1 MFEVIFKMV
10 SFTYSDYQAQ
20 MTFTQWKQKR
30 RQTMIAMLLVNLVGG
45 MDISII
51 LATIVPYLRYTI
63 IVQDVNAFY
72 AFITTAFC
80 VSSAVFGIIS
90 GKLVDRTRQMK
101 IFTSITLL
109 LQVVGN
115 LVYTIPI
122 SSAFPLVGR
131 LLAGAGESFTG
142 VCIGEVIRIY
152 DTKGSNRIICWLAM
166 MSSFGYVIGPVISIP
181 LSKCHFK
188 IYELR
193 IDGYNIAGVLI
204 AILCSLTFMLC
215 QFMMH
220 DCSKIFDM
228 KSHLAEQGL
237 EDEPESIEDEFFI
250 NNNNNEV
257 LCHEETSSSEDEDE
271 NIAKEE
277 ESLLPQ
283 NSKSKHSNP
292 FCFAKDEESLL
303 PQNSKSKLS
312 NPFCFAKD
320 KESLL
325 PQNSKSKLSNPFYFV
340 RTFDQWMVLV
350 YSFIMMFIIASG
362 ESLIPLINYEVMN
375 WSLNTLVI
383 IFVGYGIVLLA
394 TSMLLSKICTG
405 DESIYRVGYASF
417 PCVITFYLA
426 LLLMSLDIRNK
437 NRDIFYMFLFVL
449 SLVFIWFMESI
460 AMRSMFGRMVPS
472 ELQSF
477 AEALRAAVSRFG
489 MVVSSFVS
497 PFLLSVLM
505 YYSSCF
511 LVVGVIMLV
520 VYIARR
526 KQLTDIQFTKL

>member
-1 MFEVIFKMV
+1 MFEIIFKMV
-10 SFTYSDYQAQ
+10 SFSYSNYQAQ
-20 MTFTQWKQKR
+20 MTFEQWKQKR
-30 RQTMIAMLLVNLVGG
+30 KQTMIAMLLVNLVGG

-51 LATIVPYLRYTI
+51 LATIVPYLKYT
-63 IVQDVNAFY
+63 VLVKDVNAFY

-80 VSSAVFGIIS
+80 VSSALFGIVS

-101 IFTSITLL
+101 IFTSVTLA

-115 LVYTIPI
+115 LIYTIPM
-122 SSAFPLVGR
+122 SSAFPLFGR

-188 IYELR
+188 IYHLQ

-204 AILCSLTFMLC
+204 AILCSLTFILC

-220 DCSKIFDM
+220 DCSKTFDM
-228 KSHLAEQGL
+228 KNYLAEHGL
-237 EDEPESIEDEFFI
+237 EDEPDLIEDDVFI
-250 NNNNNEV
+250 NNNNKV
-257 LCHEETSSSEDEDE
+257 LCHDESSSSSDDEI
-271 NIAKEE
+271 IAT
-277 ESLLPQ
+277 
-283 NSKSKHSNP
+283 
-292 FCFAKDEESLL
+292 
-303 PQNSKSKLS
+303 
-312 NPFCFAKD
+312 D

-325 PQNSKSKLSNPFYFV
+325 SQTPKPKSSNPFYFV
-340 RTFDQWMVLV
+340 KTFDQWMILIF
-350 YSFIMMFIIASG
+350 SFVMMFIIASG

-375 WSLNTLVI
+375 WSLNALVI
-383 IFVGYGIVLLA
+383 IFVGYGVVLLA

-405 DESIYRVGYASF
+405 DKSIYRVGYTSF

-426 LLLMSLDIRNK
+426 LLLMSLDDVRNK
-437 NRDIFYMFLFVL
+437 DRDICYMFSFVL
-449 SLVFIWFMESI
+449 SLVFVWFMESI

-472 ELQSF
+472 DLQSF

-505 YYSSCF
+505 FYSSCF
-511 LVVGVIMLV
+511 LVVGVIMLL

-526 KQLTDIQFTKL
+526 KQLTDIRVSKS